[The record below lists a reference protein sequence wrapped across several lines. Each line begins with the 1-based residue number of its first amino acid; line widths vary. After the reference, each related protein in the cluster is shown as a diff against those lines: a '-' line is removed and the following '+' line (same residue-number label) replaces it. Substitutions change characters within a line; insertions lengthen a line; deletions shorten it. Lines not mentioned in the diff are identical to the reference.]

1 MVPERKLTVVQVLPA
16 LESGGVER
24 GTLEVGKYLAGQG
37 HRSIVISAG
46 GRLVDQLVR
55 EGSEHV
61 AWAIGRKSLLTL
73 ALVPRLRRFLREQR
87 VDILHARSRLPAWI
101 AYLAWRGMDPATR
114 PHFVTTV
121 HGPYSVNAY
130 SAVMTRGERVIVISE
145 MIRDYVLK
153 NYPATDPDKLRLI
166 YRGVDPAEFPYGYRP
181 AEGWLAGW
189 YRNFPETRGKRLVT
203 LPARVTRWKGQE
215 DFIELLARLKDQ
227 VPDLHGLLV
236 GDIKEG
242 KDRFLDELKA
252 KAAERGVLDRIT
264 FTGHRSDLREVM
276 AISAVVLSLSRAPE
290 AFGRVSLEAL
300 SLGRPVL
307 GYDHGGVGEQLA
319 ALLPE
324 GTVPVGDL
332 NTLVGC
338 LAAWLAEPPLPAAG
352 NPFTLESMLGD
363 TLIVYHELARSS
375 GSQTLLTQL
384 PNTNL

>member
-24 GTLEVGKYLAGQG
+24 GTLEVGRHLAGLG

-61 AWAIGRKSLLTL
+61 AWAIGRKSPATL

-87 VDILHARSRLPAWI
+87 VDILHVRSRLPAWI

-114 PHFVTTV
+114 PHLVTTV

-153 NYPATDPDKLRLI
+153 NYPGTDPDRLRLI
-166 YRGVDPAEFPYGYRP
+166 YRGVDPAEFPHGYRP
-181 AEGWLAGW
+181 AEDWLAGW
-189 YRNFPETRGKRLVT
+189 YRDFPQTRGKRLVT

-215 DFIELLARLKDQ
+215 DLVELIARLKDRAHD
-227 VPDLHGLLV
+227 VHGLVV
-236 GDIKEG
+236 GDVKEG
-242 KDRFLDELKA
+242 KDRFLDELKTR
-252 KAAERGVLDRIT
+252 AAGMGVLDRIT
-264 FTGHRSDLREVM
+264 FTGHRSDLREIM
-276 AISAVVLSLSRAPE
+276 AISAVVLSLSREPE

-319 ALLPE
+319 AIFPA
-324 GTVPVGDL
+324 GRVAVGDL
-332 NTLVGC
+332 KAAAAK
-338 LAAWLAEPPLPAAG
+338 LATWLDQAPTPPSG
-352 NPFTLESMLGD
+352 QPFTLARMLAD
-363 TLIVYHELARSS
+363 TVGVYGELTSA
-375 GSQTLLTQL
+375 
-384 PNTNL
+384 

>member
-1 MVPERKLTVVQVLPA
+1 MLPQRKLTVVQVLPA

-24 GTLEVGKYLAGQG
+24 GTLEVGKYLADQG

-61 AWAIGRKSLLTL
+61 AWDIGRKSLLTL
-73 ALVPRLRRFLREQR
+73 ALVPRLRRFLRAHP
-87 VDILHARSRLPAWI
+87 VDILHVRSRLPAWI
-101 AYLAWRGMDPATR
+101 AWLAWRGMDPATR
-114 PHFVTTV
+114 PHLVTTV

-130 SAVMTRGERVIVISE
+130 SAVMTKGERVIVISE

-153 NYPATDPDKLRLI
+153 NYPGTDPGKLRLI
-166 YRGVDPAEFPYGYRP
+166 YRGVDPGEFPYGYRP
-181 AEGWLAGW
+181 SEDWLARW
-189 YRNFPETRGKRLVT
+189 HAEFPETLGKRLIT

-215 DFIELLARLKDQ
+215 DLVELMARLRDAA
-227 VPDLHGLLV
+227 PDVHGLVV

-252 KAAERGVLDRIT
+252 KAAEAGVLDRLT
-264 FTGHRSDLREVM
+264 FTGHRGDLREIM
-276 AISAVVLSLSRAPE
+276 AISDVVLSLSREPE

-319 ALLPE
+319 AVFPA
-324 GTVPVGDL
+324 GRVPPGEVAVAAGR
-332 NTLVGC
+332 VP
-338 LAAWLAEPPLPAAG
+338 AWLAEAPTPPAG
-352 NPFTLESMLGD
+352 QPFTLDRML
-363 TLIVYHELARSS
+363 A
-375 GSQTLLTQL
+375 QTLAVYAELTMA
-384 PNTNL
+384 